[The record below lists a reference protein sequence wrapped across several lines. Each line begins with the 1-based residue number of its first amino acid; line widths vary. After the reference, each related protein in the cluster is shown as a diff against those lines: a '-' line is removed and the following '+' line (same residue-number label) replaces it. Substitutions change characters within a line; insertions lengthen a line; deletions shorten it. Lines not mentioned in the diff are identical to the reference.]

1 MFPIESITRAF
12 DRKPWVAHL
21 YVTDQCNLDCHYCN
35 EYDNS
40 VPHPATADVKRWMD
54 KIRELG
60 VARLGLQ
67 GGEPL
72 KHPDIAELVRY
83 AKSLGFYK
91 VSMSSNAFLLTRN
104 LLRDL
109 ENAGL
114 DSFHISVDRMTPIA
128 STRKSMK
135 SVLHKF
141 EWFEKSPIKLNV
153 SGVLFRDSLDEV
165 ATVIDTCLDRG
176 VGVQARAVHDDLIQH
191 RTLRDA
197 GSTERILGFVE
208 QQETLKRTGAK
219 IHTNWNLI
227 AYQKAML
234 RGEPTEWT
242 CTAGYKYFYVSA
254 RGKFWLCNQVRT
266 EKNILDITPEDL
278 LAYNVKKSCQANCGV
293 YCIVDTSHKVN
304 HPLRYFAR
312 DAVGELSSRLA
323 GLRRDLPRRIR
334 DLPQPPSV
342 NTALPADQNHS
353 GAQEVHAGCDRSPDC
368 AKAIS

>member
-1 MFPIESITRAF
+1 MIPIEAVTRIF

-21 YVTDQCNLDCHYCN
+21 YVTEQCNLDCHYCN
-35 EYDNS
+35 EFDNG
-40 VPHPATADVKRWMD
+40 VPHPSTADLKRWMD

-72 KHPDIAELVRY
+72 KHPDIAELVRH
-83 AKSLGFYK
+83 AKSLGFFK
-91 VSMSSNAFLLTRN
+91 VSMSSNAFLLTRE

-109 ENAGL
+109 ETAGL

-141 EWFEKSPIKLNV
+141 EWFADSPIKLNV
-153 SGVLFRDSLDEV
+153 SGVLFRESLDEV

-176 VGVQARAVHDDLIQH
+176 VPVHARAVHDDLIQH

-197 GSTERILGFVE
+197 DSTGAILQLVE
-208 QQETLKRTGAK
+208 QQEQLKRNGAK
-219 IHTNWNLI
+219 IHTNWNI
-227 AYQKAML
+227 IRYQKAML
-234 RGEPTEWT
+234 RKEPMEWT

-254 RGKFWLCNQVRT
+254 KGKFWLCNQVRT
-266 EKNILDITPEDL
+266 ERHILEMTPEDL
-278 LAYNVKKSCQANCGV
+278 LAYNKKKSCQANCGV

-304 HPLRYFAR
+304 NPLRYFAR
-312 DAVGELSSRLA
+312 DAAGALTTRLA
-323 GLRRDLPRRIR
+323 KLRRDLPRRMR
-334 DLPQPPSV
+334 DLAAGDNQGSAQPV
-342 NTALPADQNHS
+342 HS
-353 GAQEVHAGCDRSPDC
+353 GAYKAPESAE
-368 AKAIS
+368 AIS

>member
-1 MFPIESITRAF
+1 MLFPIESVTRIF

-21 YVTDQCNLDCHYCN
+21 YLTERCNLDCHYCN
-35 EYDNS
+35 EFDNG
-40 VPHPATADVKRWMD
+40 VPHPQAAELKQWMK

-91 VSMSSNAFLLTRN
+91 VSMSSNAFLLTRE

-109 ENAGL
+109 EKAGL

-135 SVLHKF
+135 SVLHKL
-141 EWFEKSPIKLNV
+141 EWFADSPIKMNV
-153 SGVLFRDSLDEV
+153 SGVLFRESLDEV
-165 ATVIDTCLDRG
+165 GAVIDTSLDRDIA
-176 VGVQARAVHDDLIQH
+176 VQARAVHDDLIAH

-197 GSTERILGFVE
+197 NSTAAILRLVE
-208 QQETLKRTGAK
+208 QQEQLKKNGAK
-219 IHTNWNLI
+219 IHTNWNI
-227 AYQKAML
+227 IRYQKAML
-234 RGEPTEWT
+234 RQEPMEWT

-254 RGKFWLCNQVRT
+254 KGKFWLCNQVRT
-266 EKNILDITPEDL
+266 EKHILDVTREEL
-278 LAYNVKKSCQANCGV
+278 LSYNTKKPCQANCGV

-304 HPLRYFAR
+304 NPLRYFAG
-312 DAVGELSSRLA
+312 DAAGALRVKLARL
-323 GLRRDLPRRIR
+323 RSNLPRRMR
-334 DLPQPPSV
+334 DLAL
-342 NTALPADQNHS
+342 NGNDATAQ
-353 GAQEVHAGCDRSPDC
+353 QVHAGGDQAPER
-368 AKAIS
+368 AQAVG

>member
-1 MFPIESITRAF
+1 MFPIESVTRIF

-21 YVTDQCNLDCHYCN
+21 YVTEQCNLDCHYCN
-35 EYDNS
+35 EFDNG
-40 VPHPATADVKRWMD
+40 VPHPSTADLKRWMD

-91 VSMSSNAFLLTRN
+91 VSMSSNAFLLTRD
-104 LLRDL
+104 LLRAL
-109 ENAGL
+109 EEAGL

-141 EWFEKSPIKLNV
+141 EWFENSPIKLNV
-153 SGVLFRDSLDEV
+153 SGVLFSESLDEV
-165 ATVIDTCLDRG
+165 GDVIDTCLDRG

-197 GSTERILGFVE
+197 GSTAPILRFVE
-208 QQETLKRTGAK
+208 QQEQLKRNGAK
-219 IHTNWNLI
+219 IHTNWNII
-227 AYQKAML
+227 AYQKKML
-234 RGEPTEWT
+234 RQEPMEWT

-254 RGKFWLCNQVRT
+254 KGKFWLCNQVRT
-266 EKNILDITPEDL
+266 NKHILEVTPEEL
-278 LAYNVKKSCQANCGV
+278 LTYNTKKACQAGCGV

-304 HPLRYFAR
+304 NPVRYFAR
-312 DAVGELSSRLA
+312 DAAGALRSRLA
-323 GLRRDLPRRIR
+323 RRRRDLPRRIR
-334 DLPQPPSV
+334 DLSLQS
-342 NTALPADQNHS
+342 DHS
-353 GAQEVHAGCDRSPDC
+353 APEQVHAGGDQAPER
-368 AKAIS
+368 AEAVG